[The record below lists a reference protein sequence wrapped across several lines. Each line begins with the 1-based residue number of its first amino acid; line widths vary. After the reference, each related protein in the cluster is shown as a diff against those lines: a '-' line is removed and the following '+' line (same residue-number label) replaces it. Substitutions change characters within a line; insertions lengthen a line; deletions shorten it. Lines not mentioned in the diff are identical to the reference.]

1 MPISDDSVLHN
12 SVFRDSVLRRYV
24 AENRAPDSAWERY
37 ASFFLN
43 PEVQENIRAQTE
55 GQLQGEF
62 TAKLFGEV
70 LGYTLAPE
78 KGYQIVREVK
88 SMVGAK
94 SADAAI
100 FRNGAVFAVIELKD
114 TRTTDLD
121 QVETQAFG
129 YKHAH
134 RHVRFVITSNFER
147 LRFYVDNT
155 LDFIEFDLFRLTR
168 NGFSLLWLILSK
180 EAFLDRDLPALLY
193 NESRSNELS
202 ITEKFYADYSAFKR
216 ELFND
221 ILTRNGSGRPETD
234 KILLFRKTQKLI
246 DRFIFVLFCEDRG
259 LLPLNTIE
267 SIIRR
272 WRENRKWNQD
282 EPLYALFRQYFGFIN
297 SGNSDLKI
305 FAYNGGLFEPDP
317 ALDALRI
324 DDGLLARHTQTM
336 SNYDFATEVDVNI
349 LGHIFEHSLSDLE
362 EISAALES
370 GNAPTVSK
378 RKKDGV
384 FYTPPFITRY
394 IVEHTVGSLCA
405 EKKEQLG
412 ITDELFAPRP
422 QGKRGGKAADAE
434 RRRLEAL
441 LERYRNWL
449 LDLKICDPAC
459 GSGAFLVAALR
470 FLISEHRKIDR
481 WSANIQTGKNA
492 FVFEDVD
499 RSILERNL
507 YGVDINEESV
517 EIARLS
523 LWLHTC
529 RTGRKLNDLSDN
541 IKCGNSLITEEFD
554 WEREFPFGGF
564 DVVLGNPPYVQL
576 QTMGKMSD
584 RYAQCGFEVY
594 NKSADLYC
602 LFAERGYKLLKEGGL
617 LSFIMPNKWM
627 LVDYGK
633 PLRAFL
639 AKSGLRRI
647 LNFGDIQFFKDAT
660 TNCCIFVTGKRERT
674 DTVKALSVNQE
685 TWSGNFDAEVQKCF
699 DCSASDF
706 TEKEWIIIPRT
717 RSEIIRKMKE
727 VGKPLKAWAVTI
739 NYGIKTGYND
749 AFYIDTP
756 TKERLIAEDPKSAE
770 IIRPLLR
777 GRDVSAYYG
786 EWKGLWQ
793 ITTHNGVKQT
803 GLAPIDISNYPAVKT
818 WLDRFYAKL
827 QKRQDK
833 GDTPYNLRNCVYMDD
848 FNKPKIIYPNM
859 TKYFPFSYDRDGFI
873 CNDKAFIITA
883 NDDSV
888 PLTYL
893 LALFNSRL
901 AKLWIWYNCPE
912 LMGGTREIRKIYFEN
927 FPVPE
932 AAPEEAAELAASA
945 EKRIA
950 PTRSLQTTRSK
961 FHRSLLNHFE
971 PLKITQALETFEK
984 LDFKGFL
991 KELKKQKAAPKLSEE
1006 AEWEEFF
1013 TASKNELLRLTG
1025 EIASVDTQIEAKV
1038 ADLYGL
1044 SPEEAAEAATMFR
1057 APHAFDS

>member
-1 MPISDDSVLHN
+1 
-12 SVFRDSVLRRYV
+12 
-24 AENRAPDSAWERY
+24 
-37 ASFFLN
+37 
-43 PEVQENIRAQTE
+43 
-55 GQLQGEF
+55 
-62 TAKLFGEV
+62 
-70 LGYTLAPE
+70 
-78 KGYQIVREVK
+78 
-88 SMVGAK
+88 
-94 SADAAI
+94 
-100 FRNGAVFAVIELKD
+100 
-114 TRTTDLD
+114 
-121 QVETQAFG
+121 
-129 YKHAH
+129 
-134 RHVRFVITSNFER
+134 
-147 LRFYVDNT
+147 
-155 LDFIEFDLFRLTR
+155 
-168 NGFSLLWLILSK
+168 
-180 EAFLDRDLPALLY
+180 
-193 NESRSNELS
+193 
-202 ITEKFYADYSAFKR
+202 
-216 ELFND
+216 
-221 ILTRNGSGRPETD
+221 
-234 KILLFRKTQKLI
+234 
-246 DRFIFVLFCEDRG
+246 
-259 LLPLNTIE
+259 
-267 SIIRR
+267 
-272 WRENRKWNQD
+272 
-282 EPLYALFRQYFGFIN
+282 
-297 SGNSDLKI
+297 
-305 FAYNGGLFEPDP
+305 
-317 ALDALRI
+317 
-324 DDGLLARHTQTM
+324 
-336 SNYDFATEVDVNI
+336 
-349 LGHIFEHSLSDLE
+349 
-362 EISAALES
+362 
-370 GNAPTVSK
+370 
-378 RKKDGV
+378 
-384 FYTPPFITRY
+384 
-394 IVEHTVGSLCA
+394 
-405 EKKEQLG
+405 
-412 ITDELFAPRP
+412 
-422 QGKRGGKAADAE
+422 
-434 RRRLEAL
+434 
-441 LERYRNWL
+441 
-449 LDLKICDPAC
+449 
-459 GSGAFLVAALR
+459 
-470 FLISEHRKIDR
+470 
-481 WSANIQTGKNA
+481 
-492 FVFEDVD
+492 
-499 RSILERNL
+499 
-507 YGVDINEESV
+507 
-517 EIARLS
+517 
-523 LWLHTC
+523 
-529 RTGRKLNDLSDN
+529 
-541 IKCGNSLITEEFD
+541 
-554 WEREFPFGGF
+554 
-564 DVVLGNPPYVQL
+564 
-576 QTMGKMSD
+576 MGKMSD